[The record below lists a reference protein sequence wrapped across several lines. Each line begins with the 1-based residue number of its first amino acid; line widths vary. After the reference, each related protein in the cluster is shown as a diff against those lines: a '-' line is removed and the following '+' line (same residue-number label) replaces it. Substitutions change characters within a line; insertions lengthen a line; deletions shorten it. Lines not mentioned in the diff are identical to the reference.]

1 MAEGPAASQVAPQ
14 RRPGLGLDSPATRV
28 RRGLAAGSGRATRAY
43 RPSLLCWVGP
53 GPTDALIEQMRRA
66 ALAWDPRTRLVSVG
80 DRAQAL
86 VVAEDSPEGPS
97 RERALAA
104 AHSVIEAVRGTRPE
118 IEIRAVIGDRVTSRE
133 RLPVEVAQ
141 LTRLARHAGNGAV
154 GAGGHSLAW
163 LLETLDA
170 RAASVFMDEQLAG
183 LRAYDREHGTNLQRV
198 LELAL
203 DHQNRNEAARAAF
216 MHRNTFR
223 RRLGKA
229 LELIDADLARPE
241 ERLAVHVALKMRALF
256 SSPGAPST
264 PRR

>member
-14 RRPGLGLDSPATRV
+14 RRLGVRLDPTAKRV
-28 RRGLAAGSGRATRAY
+28 RRGLARRPGRGTRAY
-43 RPSLLCWVGP
+43 RPGLLCWVGAAP
-53 GPTDALIEQMRRA
+53 ADHLIERMRRA
-66 ALAWDPRTRLVSVG
+66 ALAWDPRTRLLSVG

-97 RERALAA
+97 RERVEAA
-104 AHSVIEAVRGTRPE
+104 VHSVVEAARGVQPD
-118 IEIRAVIGDRVTSRE
+118 IEIHAVIGDRVTSRE

-141 LTRLARHAGNGAV
+141 LTRLARHAGEGVVRARR
-154 GAGGHSLAW
+154 HSLAW
-163 LLETLDA
+163 LLEGLDA
-170 RAASVFMDEQLAG
+170 RAASVFVEEQLGG

-203 DHQNRNEAARAAF
+203 DHENRNEAARAAF

-229 LELIDADLARPE
+229 VELIDADLASPE
-241 ERLAVHVALKMRALF
+241 QRLAVHVALKLRALL
-256 SSPGAPST
+256 SSPGAPSA